1 MNRYIFVQEEYGY
14 RHWVGQVPNNMTIEQ
29 IITWWESLNSVNF
42 LFFNPS
48 KRFIVP
54 LHEVEDVANEDA
66 EVATWSWTDD
76 QEKHILNRDTVIA
89 FFHVHEDE
97 DSYMKAVGGDHHY
110 HVGYDIDEDDDEMR
124 SENGNNSFSS

>member
-76 QEKHILNRDTVIA
+76 QESTFLIVIL
-89 FFHVHEDE
+89 
-97 DSYMKAVGGDHHY
+97 
-110 HVGYDIDEDDDEMR
+110 
-124 SENGNNSFSS
+124 